1 MKVAPKNVKMPDFEL
16 PDLEEIEFK
25 FKEEKDKKEVKVL
38 KKEKVKKNQNA
49 LF

>member
-1 MKVAPKNVKMPDFEL
+1 MKVAPKNIKIPETEL

-25 FKEEKDKKEVKVL
+25 FKEKKDEEEVKVL
-38 KKEKVKKNQNA
+38 KKETVKKNQNA